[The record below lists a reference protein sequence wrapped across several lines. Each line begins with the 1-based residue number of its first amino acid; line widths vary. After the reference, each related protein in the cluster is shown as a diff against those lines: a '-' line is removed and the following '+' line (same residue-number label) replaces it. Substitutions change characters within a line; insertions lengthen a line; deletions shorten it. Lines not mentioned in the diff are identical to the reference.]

1 MVLVGNK
8 CDLEEE
14 RVVGKDVGSGLA
26 AQFNCT
32 FMETSAKT
40 RTNVNEVSVSTMIT
54 IDVKTNLKFQL
65 SISDIQR
72 SSTANKY

>member
-40 RTNVNEVSVSTMIT
+40 RTNVNEVNI
-54 IDVKTNLKFQL
+54 FEYRY
-65 SISDIQR
+65 SIGKINSLHFSDIQR
-72 SSTANKY
+72 FSTAN

>member
-40 RTNVNEVSVSTMIT
+40 RTNVNEVN
-54 IDVKTNLKFQL
+54 DERFRLKRKL
-65 SISDIQR
+65 ISISIFHCR
-72 SSTANKY
+72 YSTI

>member
-40 RTNVNEVSVSTMIT
+40 RTNVNEVS
-54 IDVKTNLKFQL
+54 KRL
-65 SISDIQR
+65 ISSKR
-72 SSTANKY
+72 L